1 MRIIFQEQQ
10 LQLHAHKAIYWE
22 EAQSLLIADLH
33 LGKVEHFRKNGLA
46 APASAAQANYERLRE
61 LIEEFQP
68 QRVLFLGD
76 LFHSRLN
83 YSWEQFCRFLLDFP
97 TVQFELIKGNHD
109 ILPEAIYQSSVLHI
123 HPETLTI
130 PPFIL
135 SHYPLEEVP
144 EGLYNFYGHLHPGAV
159 LEGLGKQ
166 RLKLPCF
173 HFGAQQAVLPAFGVF
188 TGLSIVRPTAGDR
201 VYVVAEQEVLKV
213 LG

>member
-1 MRIIFQEQQ
+1 MRINFQGQG

-33 LGKVEHFRKNGLA
+33 LGKVAHFRKNGLA
-46 APASAAQANYERLRE
+46 APASAAQVNYERLAD
-61 LIEEFQP
+61 LIQQFSP

-97 TVQFELIKGNHD
+97 SISFELIKGNHD
-109 ILPEAIYQSSVLHI
+109 ILPEAIYQSSALAI

-144 EGLYNFYGHLHPGAV
+144 AGLYNFYGHLHPGVV

-173 HFGAQQAVLPAFGVF
+173 HFGAQQGVLPAFGVF
-188 TGLSIVRPTAGDR
+188 TGLSLVRPQADDR
-201 VYVVAEQEVLKV
+201 VFVVAENEVLEV
-213 LG
+213 S